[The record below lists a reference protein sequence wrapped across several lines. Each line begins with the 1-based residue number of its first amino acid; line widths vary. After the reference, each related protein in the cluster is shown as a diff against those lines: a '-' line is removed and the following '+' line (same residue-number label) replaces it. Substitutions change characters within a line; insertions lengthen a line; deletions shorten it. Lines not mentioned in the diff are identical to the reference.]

1 MSRIVLD
8 FPNDATE
15 VEKENTVIADQT
27 SPSIVFIEQE
37 TPSPYGDISTHDGT
51 HTELYSYSRRRKRER
66 GLKCTRIE
74 YILIISS

>member
-37 TPSPYGDISTHDGT
+37 TPSPYGDISNHDGT